1 MEPLGQRWETSFCP
15 RTHVNSTGG
24 TRILKNKDHQER
36 MIVVSPPPC
45 KSVFSEDFN
54 ILNTSW
60 CLKLPNGLLIN
71 PYLGSKVKIWCFRSD
86 LCLFGSGSSSVY
98 NRKNRVVQ
106 KRPCKRRGEHTGTCR
121 KPMVQVLQ
129 LLSGDHLQGPLF
141 STDEVMGLETD
152 WRFLDLTLQWEETI
166 SKKRDL
172 WIVLL
177 LFCLSTV
184 ALLEKKKNNSN
195 GAWREKTCW

>member
-1 MEPLGQRWETSFCP
+1 M
-15 RTHVNSTGG
+15 
-24 TRILKNKDHQER
+24 
-36 MIVVSPPPC
+36 
-45 KSVFSEDFN
+45 
-54 ILNTSW
+54 
-60 CLKLPNGLLIN
+60 
-71 PYLGSKVKIWCFRSD
+71 
-86 LCLFGSGSSSVY
+86 
-98 NRKNRVVQ
+98 VQ

-172 WIVLL
+172 
-177 LFCLSTV
+177 
-184 ALLEKKKNNSN
+184 
-195 GAWREKTCW
+195 